1 MEADAKTYAKTFVMV
16 LENNV
21 IELAV
26 VANSSGTVAN
36 SIKTCLKRAQNRFQ
50 VKISCLIVLC

>member
-1 MEADAKTYAKTFVMV
+1 MV

-26 VANSSGTVAN
+26 VANSAGTVAN